1 MNSIEEHFMKMT
13 DNISFI
19 ELKENSYINLKGYI
33 IKEHLPLPMVI
44 DTLISELKAGNIY
57 DELNVRYLIDGII
70 YTLGTDL
77 DFKHKNEYIEIL
89 YHYDSKIEDYIL
101 YKGFE
106 FIEKDNYDAAA
117 VYFRALTNIN
127 SRNVNG
133 VFNYAL
139 SLENLGK
146 KFIDAGFQDK
156 GKLFLMEST
165 KQLEIILDIASD
177 FPLAYYKLG
186 YHYKYYGQFLK
197 ANLMWRKY
205 LKLSDHLD
213 RIEEIRKELELITDD
228 SDFEQG
234 VYYLNNGEYELALD
248 KLLRLTDKYIEWG
261 NLFYFTG
268 LAFKGNGEY
277 GNAIGC
283 FQKAIELGEHN
294 VDVYN
299 ELGISFYGIGDL
311 NNALKIFSK
320 GISINNEDYKTI
332 FNRGMIYLQLGNLDK
347 AIDDINKAYELNPND
362 IMIKNQKSEL
372 EELMGL

>member
-1 MNSIEEHFMKMT
+1 
-13 DNISFI
+13 
-19 ELKENSYINLKGYI
+19 
-33 IKEHLPLPMVI
+33 
-44 DTLISELKAGNIY
+44 
-57 DELNVRYLIDGII
+57 YLIDGII

-146 KFIDAGFQDK
+146 KFIDAGFQDE

-213 RIEEIRKELELITDD
+213 RI
-228 SDFEQG
+228 
-234 VYYLNNGEYELALD
+234 
-248 KLLRLTDKYIEWG
+248 
-261 NLFYFTG
+261 
-268 LAFKGNGEY
+268 
-277 GNAIGC
+277 
-283 FQKAIELGEHN
+283 
-294 VDVYN
+294 
-299 ELGISFYGIGDL
+299 
-311 NNALKIFSK
+311 
-320 GISINNEDYKTI
+320 
-332 FNRGMIYLQLGNLDK
+332 
-347 AIDDINKAYELNPND
+347 
-362 IMIKNQKSEL
+362 
-372 EELMGL
+372 